1 MKLVNGVIKPLK
13 GKAMTI
19 RVPSDIRKLQLL
31 RKAIERHQ
39 AYDRKFDP
47 DAGYTIAYP
56 DGTEILTLPGQSTQI
71 FQLDKY
77 KEDIGKPYNRI
88 SFYLVK
94 REELLCEGKEDDP
107 EDDLV
112 SVSSNGSVND
122 CTYKHRESVGE
133 PNEGEQTRLEKKN
146 VINSTSLPRR
156 PKW

>member
-1 MKLVNGVIKPLK
+1 M
-13 GKAMTI
+13 
-19 RVPSDIRKLQLL
+19 L

-56 DGTEILTLPGQSTQI
+56 DGTEILTLPGQLTQI

-88 SFYLVK
+88 SLYLVK
-94 REELLCEGKEDDP
+94 REELLFEGKEDDP

-112 SVSSNGSVND
+112 SVSSNGSVNY
-122 CTYKHRESVGE
+122 CTYKESVGE
-133 PNEGEQTRLEKKN
+133 PNEGEQQDLKK
-146 VINSTSLPRR
+146 
-156 PKW
+156 